1 MPSPYA
7 HILAA
12 ITIATPYLVHK
23 ADTLRHKEDILTLI
37 AFSLVPDLDVIP
49 GLLFGNIADYHN
61 HMTHSIAFG
70 LMVCL
75 FYSLIRSRIHPPRS
89 FRRSFS
95 LTAAAYG
102 LHLLMDFFT
111 YGRGLMLFWP
121 FTDERFSP
129 PFLIFYGL
137 RRSDGV
143 FSSHH
148 IVTFITESVKMLP
161 ILSVVWWLARRHG
174 KTSTADIVQEQPDS
188 GS

>member
-7 HILAA
+7 HVLAA
-12 ITIATPYLVHK
+12 LTLSTPYLARK
-23 ADTLRHKEDILTLI
+23 AIALRHKEDIATLI
-37 AFSLVPDLDVIP
+37 AFSLAPDLDVIP
-49 GLLFGNIADYHN
+49 GLLFGNIAAYHN

-75 FYSLIRSRIHPPRS
+75 FYSLIRCRMQPPRS
-89 FRRSFS
+89 FRRSIS

-148 IVTFITESVKMLP
+148 IVTFITESLKMLP
-161 ILSVVWWLARRHG
+161 LLGVVWFWVTRHTQRNVG
-174 KTSTADIVQEQPDS
+174 SPSTEDPKQGQ
-188 GS
+188 